1 MRTPRPYHRLI
12 ALIAAAS
19 SLGVAAAQTTVTIAT
34 VNNPDMQVM
43 QELSTRFTAE
53 NPDIVLQWLVL
64 DEATLR
70 SRVTTDAATGGA
82 SFDIVTIGA
91 YDTPLWGVNGWLQ
104 SIDALAAQ
112 YPDAAEGYDFD
123 DLLPAI
129 RDGLSYDGEL
139 FAVPF
144 YGESSF
150 TMYNKRIL
158 DEAGLTMPEQPT
170 WDEIAEIACAV
181 HDPAAGVTG
190 VALRGKPGWGDNMA
204 PITTVVNTFGG
215 QWFDAE
221 GRPQIDSPEWNAAI
235 SFYAD
240 LVQRCGP
247 AGVTGVSFP
256 EALSL
261 MSQGRAAIWVDATV
275 AAGFLANSPG
285 RRRHRPRPRPRR
297 PRPQGQPVAVVVEP
311 RDPVDQR
318 RRRGRVPLHDVG
330 HLEGVHRA
338 GRRRE
343 GLGAGPARHARQ
355 HLRAAGVPGRRALRP
370 DGARRHPGRRPARR
384 DGEAPDRARRPVR
397 ADPRVPG
404 HRRRRRADRG
414 RDPGRQRRR
423 DHRPPARPAPRRRG
437 DAGRRLL
444 LSPRSVGGPRL
455 GPPTPAAGP
464 AHPDRGGRM
473 SRSTSAPKPRRRIG
487 EARRFLSAPALIYL
501 ILMTQVPF
509 ALTIWFSFTNWNLLR
524 PASAGFLGFETCS
537 ATSRASSPTPTS
549 TSCCATPSS

>member
-1 MRTPRPYHRLI
+1 MRARPLPYRRLI
-12 ALIAAAS
+12 VLIAAC
-19 SLGVAAAQTTVTIAT
+19 LVFGLAAAQTTVTIAT

-53 NPDIVLQWLVL
+53 NPDIALQWLIL

-104 SIDALAAQ
+104 SVDALAEQ
-112 YPDAAEGYDFD
+112 YPAAAAGYDFD

-129 RDGLSYDGEL
+129 RDGLSFDGEL

-170 WDEIAEIACAV
+170 WQQIADIACAV

-215 QWFDAE
+215 QWFDID

-256 EALSL
+256 ESLSL

-275 AAGFLANSPG
+275 AAGFLANSPAG
-285 RRRHRPRPRPRR
+285 ADIAHALAPVGPVAKGNQWLWSWNLAIPSTSDAAEAAFRFMMWATSKDYIELVAAEKGWAQVPPGTRISTYERAEYLAAAPFAPMVLGAIQAADPLDATA
-297 PRPQGQPVAVVVEP
+297 RPQIAPGVQFVQIPEFQGIGADVAQIVAEILAGN
-311 RDPVDQR
+311 VDVATGLQR
-318 RRRGRVPLHDVG
+318 AQRVAD
-330 HLEGVHRA
+330 
-338 GRRRE
+338 
-343 GLGAGPARHARQ
+343 
-355 HLRAAGVPGRRALRP
+355 
-370 DGARRHPGRRPARR
+370 
-384 DGEAPDRARRPVR
+384 EAM
-397 ADPRVPG
+397 
-404 HRRRRRADRG
+404 
-414 RDPGRQRRR
+414 Q
-423 DHRPPARPAPRRRG
+423 
-437 DAGRRLL
+437 DAG
-444 LSPRSVGGPRL
+444 
-455 GPPTPAAGP
+455 
-464 AHPDRGGRM
+464 
-473 SRSTSAPKPRRRIG
+473 
-487 EARRFLSAPALIYL
+487 YY
-501 ILMTQVPF
+501 
-509 ALTIWFSFTNWNLLR
+509 
-524 PASAGFLGFETCS
+524 
-537 ATSRASSPTPTS
+537 
-549 TSCCATPSS
+549 